1 MITQP
6 FSLHV
11 LNALKRE
18 DFIQALSPLFEGPP
32 WIVAEAWHARPFQTR
47 AELYTTLC
55 AIIQQAPLEK
65 QIALLR
71 SHPDLVGRAALA
83 GKLSSASTSEQA
95 SAGLDKLT
103 PAEITMFTQLN
114 RAYWDRFDFPFII
127 CVRENKKESILSG
140 FATRMHHTREQ
151 EIALALQEVAKIC
164 ALRLQD
170 LVQEQ

>member
-1 MITQP
+1 MMTQS
-6 FSLHV
+6 FSLHD
-11 LNALKRE
+11 LNILKRE
-18 DFIQALSPLFEGPP
+18 DFIQALTPLFEGPP

-47 AELYTTLC
+47 AKLYTTLC
-55 AIIQQAPLEK
+55 TIMQQAPLEK

-71 SHPDLVGRAALA
+71 SHPDLVGQAALA

-114 RAYWDRFDFPFII
+114 RTYWDRFDFPFII
-127 CVRENKKESILSG
+127 CVRENKKQGILSG
-140 FATRMHHTREQ
+140 FATRMNNTREQ
-151 EIALALQEVAKIC
+151 EIAFALQEVAKIC

-170 LVQEQ
+170 LVQE

>member
-1 MITQP
+1 MMTQP
-6 FSLHV
+6 FSLHD
-11 LNALKRE
+11 LNILKRE
-18 DFIQALSPLFEGPP
+18 DFIQALTPLFEGPP

-47 AELYTTLC
+47 AELCTTLC
-55 AIIQQAPLEK
+55 TIMQQAPLEK

-114 RAYWDRFDFPFII
+114 RSYWDRFDFPFII
-127 CVRENKKESILSG
+127 CVRENKKQGILSG
-140 FATRMHHTREQ
+140 FATRMNNTREQ

-170 LVQEQ
+170 LVQE

>member
-1 MITQP
+1 MTQP
-6 FSLHV
+6 FSLHD
-11 LNALKRE
+11 LNTLKRE
-18 DFIQALSPLFEGPP
+18 DFIQALTPLFEGPP

-55 AIIQQAPLEK
+55 TIMQQAPLEK

-95 SAGLDKLT
+95 SAGLDKLN

-114 RAYWDRFDFPFII
+114 RSYWDRFDFPFII
-127 CVRENKKESILSG
+127 CVRENKKQGILSG
-140 FATRMHHTREQ
+140 FATRMNNTREQ

-170 LVQEQ
+170 LVQE

>member
-1 MITQP
+1 MTQP
-6 FSLHV
+6 FSLHD
-11 LNALKRE
+11 LNTLKRE
-18 DFIQALSPLFEGPP
+18 DFIQALTPLFEGPP

-47 AELYTTLC
+47 AELYTMLC
-55 AIIQQAPLEK
+55 SIMQQAPLEK

-95 SAGLDKLT
+95 SAGLDKLN

-114 RAYWDRFDFPFII
+114 RSYWDRFDFPFII
-127 CVRENKKESILSG
+127 CVRENKKQGILSG
-140 FATRMHHTREQ
+140 FATRMNNTREQ

-170 LVQEQ
+170 LVQE